1 MVTASKTRPTA
12 KITFVHAKISFFE
25 INVVPREK
33 PHCVTLHPYLLR
45 SASALGIEMRITFND
60 QHAD

>member
-45 SASALGIEMRITFND
+45 SASALGIENHI
-60 QHAD
+60 Q